1 MRFIFKTFIIAS
13 IAISSITGT
22 ALLFNIKASADLKKK
37 ATELQGYCLRN
48 GYNTEYAILV
58 DYSRNSLRKRLY
70 VYDFKK
76 QRIIMSSLAGHGSGG
91 ESTIFH
97 PEFSNIPGSNCS
109 SLGHYKIGKER
120 RMYTRPCNA
129 FELDGLDSTNSN
141 VRKRSV
147 LLHPSVGP
155 LSHGCVTLPFH
166 RYQKLSNL
174 LNSQPRNI
182 IMWVYNIT

>member
-22 ALLFNIKASADLKKK
+22 ALLFNIKASEDLKKK

-97 PEFSNIPGSNCS
+97 PEFSNIPGSN
-109 SLGHYKIGKER
+109 
-120 RMYTRPCNA
+120 
-129 FELDGLDSTNSN
+129 
-141 VRKRSV
+141 
-147 LLHPSVGP
+147 
-155 LSHGCVTLPFH
+155 
-166 RYQKLSNL
+166 
-174 LNSQPRNI
+174 
-182 IMWVYNIT
+182 

>member
-1 MRFIFKTFIIAS
+1 MRFIFKTFIFAS

-70 VYDFKK
+70 VYDFNK
-76 QRIIMSSLAGHGSGG
+76 QRIIMSSFSGHGSGG

-97 PEFSNIPGSNCS
+97 PEFSNVPGSHCS
-109 SLGHYKIGKER
+109 SLGHYKIGRER
-120 RMYTRPCNA
+120 KMYTRPCNA

-147 LLHPSVGP
+147 LLHPSTCP
-155 LSHGCVTLPFH
+155 LSHGCITLPFR
-166 RYQKLSNL
+166 RYYKLSNL
-174 LNSQPRNI
+174 LNSQPKNI
-182 IMWVYNIT
+182 IMWVYQ

>member
-1 MRFIFKTFIIAS
+1 MRFFLKTTIIAS
-13 IAISSITGT
+13 IAISSIAGA
-22 ALLFNIKASADLKKK
+22 ALLFHNIHTSNIKDKAAELK
-37 ATELQGYCLRN
+37 AYCDRN

-97 PEFSNIPGSNCS
+97 PEFSNVPGSNCS

-129 FELDGLDSTNSN
+129 FELDGLDFTNSN

-147 LLHPSVGP
+147 LLHPSAGP

-182 IMWVYNIT
+182 IMWVYN